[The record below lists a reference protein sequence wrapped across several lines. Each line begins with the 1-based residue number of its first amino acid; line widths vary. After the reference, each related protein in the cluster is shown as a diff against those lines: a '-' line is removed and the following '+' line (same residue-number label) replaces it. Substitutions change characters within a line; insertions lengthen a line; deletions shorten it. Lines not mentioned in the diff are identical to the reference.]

1 MIADI
6 LAQEKEVQYKISKKI
21 QTPWFEWM
29 KESENQFPI
38 KSRNKVILTSREV
51 KEMKDEIPWSIQ

>member
-1 MIADI
+1 
-6 LAQEKEVQYKISKKI
+6 
-21 QTPWFEWM
+21 M

-51 KEMKDEIPWSIQ
+51 KEMKDEIP